1 MGPAGLHAFHQMGVK
16 KPAVFSV
23 ISYDDHYSFKL
34 HSPTITIVEQP
45 INDIAVKAVEL
56 LMQQMVN
63 ENDFVVEKVLQKGK
77 LVIRESV

>member
-1 MGPAGLHAFHQMGVK
+1 M
-16 KPAVFSV
+16 SV